1 MGYKVTVMLCIGLK
15 QHLTNI
21 MFCLHILRSLTL
33 AIAKGNIAVVTD
45 IRSALFCQFCKIITA
60 EYLLFLCDNM

>member
-1 MGYKVTVMLCIGLK
+1 MKVNLMGYKVTVMLCIGLK

-21 MFCLHILRSLTL
+21 MFCFHILRSLTL

-45 IRSALFCQFCKIITA
+45 ICII
-60 EYLLFLCDNM
+60 LSVL